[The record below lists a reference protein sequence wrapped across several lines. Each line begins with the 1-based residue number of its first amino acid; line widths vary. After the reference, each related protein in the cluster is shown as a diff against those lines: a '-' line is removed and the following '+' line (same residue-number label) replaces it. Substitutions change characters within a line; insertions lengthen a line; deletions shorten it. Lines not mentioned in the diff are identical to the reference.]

1 MTTIA
6 GPGGASATHGP
17 GTGATGE
24 LALVVGIGRSGEAVA
39 AHLLAHGWQVVAI
52 DDAPGPAGR
61 ERARALGVELVES
74 PDDDALRRLVGVAG
88 LVATSPGVPVR
99 HPVFRAAAEQRVPVL
114 GEIELAWRDLDR
126 PVIAV
131 TGTNGKTTVTTLVAR
146 MLVESGVAAIA
157 AGNIGLPLS
166 SAVGRDVD
174 VVVAEV
180 SSFQLQFVDG
190 FRPTVAVW
198 LNLAADH
205 LDWHPDV
212 DSYVAAKARIWER
225 QTPDDVAVVNADD
238 RVVMAAAASA
248 PGRVVTFGL
257 GRSERVPEWSVIGK
271 MLRGPVGPVVGLAEL
286 PRAQPHDVAN
296 ALAAAAAAS
305 LMGASV
311 EGMRAAL
318 VGFEGLPHRLQLVA
332 AAAGVRWY
340 DDSKATNPHAAATAV
355 AGFTSVVLIAGG
367 RNKGLDLS
375 VLALVAEPIRAVI
388 AIGEAAGE
396 VTAAFDGVRPVQQA
410 ASMDEAVRLAAAVA
424 VAGDVVLLSPGCA
437 SFDWYDSY
445 SQRGDDFARAVRSL
459 MEDSP

>member
-1 MTTIA
+1 M
-6 GPGGASATHGP
+6 
-17 GTGATGE
+17 TGE

-39 AHLLAHGWQVVAI
+39 GHLLAHGWRVIAV

-74 PDDDALRRLVGVAG
+74 PDGDALRRLVGEAD

-99 HPVFRAAAEQRVPVL
+99 HPVFQAAADQDVQVL

-126 PVIAV
+126 PVVAV
-131 TGTNGKTTVTTLVAR
+131 TGTNGKTTVTTLIAR

-166 SAVGRDVD
+166 SAVGREVD

-212 DSYVAAKARIWER
+212 EAYAAAKARIWER
-225 QTPDDVAVVNADD
+225 QKADDVAVVNADD
-238 RVVMAAAASA
+238 PVVMAAAAGA
-248 PGRVVTFGL
+248 PGRVVTFGI
-257 GRSERVPEWSVIGK
+257 GCSDRVPEWSVIAK
-271 MLRGPVGPVVGLAEL
+271 SLRGPMGPLVEVDEL
-286 PRAQPHDVAN
+286 PRSQPHDVAN

-305 LMGASV
+305 EVGATL

-318 VGFEGLPHRLQLVA
+318 LGFEGLPHRLELVA
-332 AAAGVRWY
+332 EAGGVRWY
-340 DDSKATNPHAAATAV
+340 DDSKATNPHAAAAAV
-355 AGFTSVVLIAGG
+355 AGFSSVVLIAGG

-375 VLALVAEPIRAVI
+375 GLASAAAAAPIRSVI
-388 AIGEAAGE
+388 AIGEAAGD
-396 VTAAFDGVRPVQQA
+396 VAAAFEGVRPVQRA
-410 ASMDEAVRLAAAVA
+410 SSMDEAVRLAAAAA
-424 VAGDVVLLSPGCA
+424 VPGDAVLLSPGCA
-437 SFDWYDSY
+437 SFDWYESY
-445 SQRGDDFARAVRSL
+445 AQRGDDFARSVRSL
-459 MEDSP
+459 VEDTP

>member
-1 MTTIA
+1 MTE
-6 GPGGASATHGP
+6 P
-17 GTGATGE
+17 TGSGV
-24 LALVVGIGRSGEAVA
+24 ALVVGMGRSGEAVA
-39 AHLLAHGWQVVAI
+39 GHLLAHGWRVVAV

-61 ERARALGVELVES
+61 TRAETLGVELVEC
-74 PDDDALRRLVGVAG
+74 PDADTLRRLVKEAD

-99 HPVFRAAAEQRVPVL
+99 HPVFRAAAEQGVPVL

-126 PVIAV
+126 PVVAV

-166 SAVGRDVD
+166 SAVGREVD

-190 FRPTVAVW
+190 FRPAVAVW

-212 DSYVAAKARIWER
+212 DAYIAAKARIWER
-225 QTPDDVAVVNADD
+225 QEAGDVAVVNADD
-238 RVVMAAAASA
+238 PVVMAAAAGA
-248 PGRVVTFGL
+248 PGKVVTFGIGIGIGSP
-257 GRSERVPEWSVIGK
+257 GRAADWTVVDRV
-271 MLRGPVGPVVGLAEL
+271 LQGPVGSLVDMDEL
-286 PRAQPHDVAN
+286 PRSQPHDVSN

-305 LMGASV
+305 AVGATV
-311 EGMRAAL
+311 EGIRAAL
-318 VGFEGLPHRLQLVA
+318 VGFEGLPHRLELVA
-332 AAAGVRWY
+332 EADGVRWY
-340 DDSKATNPHAAATAV
+340 DDSKATNPHAAAAAV
-355 AGFTSVVLIAGG
+355 AGFASVVLIAGG

-375 VLALVAEPIRAVI
+375 ALAGGADRIRAVV
-388 AIGEAAGE
+388 AIGEAGAE
-396 VTAAFDGVRPVQQA
+396 VVAAFDGLRPVRTA
-410 ASMDEAVRLAAAVA
+410 ASMDDAVILAAAA
-424 VAGDVVLLSPGCA
+424 ARPGDAVLLSPGCA

-459 MEDSP
+459 VEDLA

>member
-1 MTTIA
+1 MTADGVVHHA
-6 GPGGASATHGP
+6 G
-17 GTGATGE
+17 GE
-24 LALVVGIGRSGEAVA
+24 LALVVGMGRSGEAVA
-39 AHLLAHGWQVVAI
+39 GHLLAHGWRVIAV

-61 ERARALGVELVES
+61 ERARVLGVELVES
-74 PDDDALRRLVGVAG
+74 PDLGALRRLVGEAD
-88 LVATSPGVPVR
+88 LVATSPGVPMR
-99 HPVFRAAAEQRVPVL
+99 HPVFLAAAEQSVQVL
-114 GEIELAWRDLDR
+114 GEIELAWRDIDG
-126 PVIAV
+126 PVVAV
-131 TGTNGKTTVTTLVAR
+131 TGTNGKTTVTTLIAR

-180 SSFQLQFVDG
+180 SSFQLQFVDR
-190 FRPTVAVW
+190 FRPRVAVW

-212 DSYVAAKARIWER
+212 ESYIAAKARIWER
-225 QTPDDVAVVNADD
+225 QRADDVAVVNADD
-238 RVVMAAAASA
+238 PVVMAAAVGA

-257 GRSERVPEWSVIGK
+257 GCSKRVPEWSVIGK
-271 MLRGPVGPVVGLAEL
+271 MLRGPLGPLVGVGEL

-305 LMGASV
+305 EVGATA

-318 VGFEGLPHRLQLVA
+318 LGFEGLPHRLELVA
-332 AAAGVRWY
+332 EVDGVRWY
-340 DDSKATNPHAAATAV
+340 DDSKATNPHAAA
-355 AGFTSVVLIAGG
+355 AGVSGFSSVVLIAGG

-375 VLALVAEPIRAVI
+375 ALALVADHVRSVI
-388 AIGEAAGE
+388 AIGEAAGD
-396 VTAAFDGVRPVQQA
+396 VSLAFDGLRPVREA
-410 ASMDEAVRLAAAVA
+410 FSMDEAVRVAAAA
-424 VAGDVVLLSPGCA
+424 AEPGDTVLLSPGCA

-459 MEDSP
+459 VEAPA